1 MPPGSRAS
9 RNVKLPD
16 GTRLH
21 TPPSIR
27 QATEHLGTDILDP
40 IRYSSLRMT
49 DQTGDRAAFLKE
61 PLPEA
66 VLALVE
72 QRVGRDDDLLVSMPA
87 DMLPSG
93 EYGESW
99 LAVSRTRLATVAMR
113 NGDPEI
119 ISLHDIKEI
128 DEVSVAA
135 GVGNSVLQ
143 AKQNG
148 NIHRV
153 LRFSNARRAEF
164 SQAAS
169 LIDKWVKESEWDVDS
184 VNIRRSVCPRCLRPL
199 PKGMDICQDCLDKG
213 KLLRRSLSYVR
224 PYRGLVLG
232 VILFMT
238 FSSVLA
244 LLPPFLGR
252 YMVDKVITPLQNSH
266 LILPLA
272 LAMLATYVIQSIVE
286 GVTRY
291 LSAKIGTRAI
301 YDVRGS
307 MFRRLQ
313 EMSLSFYAKKQTG
326 ALIARVNQDTRELHT
341 LLVEFIPFGVNMLFM
356 TVGILALLLYLSWFL
371 TLCVL
376 VPIIAMVFVIRRVFP
391 QFHLFW
397 GRYYE
402 KRSRLSAYVTDVITG
417 VRVVKAFAQE
427 PSEITRFDEKSGDL
441 RDAAFNAARKM
452 AKTIPILQALA
463 MAGAPIVWL
472 VGAWMVFAGQMTL
485 GDIIAYNGLVMM
497 LFRPIFILSRLA
509 ELIPHSLAAA
519 SRVFD
524 IMDADP
530 EIADSPDAEPM
541 TDAKGQIELREVS
554 FGYEPHKKV
563 LHDVSARIKPKEMI
577 GLVGHSGA
585 GKTTVVN
592 LICRFYDVDDG
603 EVLIDG
609 VNVRDIRYDDLR
621 NLMGIVP
628 QETFLLNGSIADN
641 IAYARP
647 DAGPIDIIH
656 AARVAN
662 AHDFIVKKP
671 DGYDTMVEEGGKN
684 LSVGEKQ
691 RIAIARA
698 VLCDP
703 RILLLDEA
711 TASVDVET
719 ENQIQEALER
729 LTSERTTIVIAH
741 RLSTLRNA
749 HRLLVLE
756 KGRLTETGTHE
767 ELMAK
772 EDGVYRKLAD
782 LHSQLSSLSAIER

>member
-1 MPPGSRAS
+1 
-9 RNVKLPD
+9 
-16 GTRLH
+16 
-21 TPPSIR
+21 
-27 QATEHLGTDILDP
+27 
-40 IRYSSLRMT
+40 MT
-49 DQTGDRAAFLKE
+49 DQAEDRAAFLKR
-61 PLPEA
+61 PLPGP
-66 VLALVE
+66 VVALVE
-72 QRVGRDDDLLVSMPA
+72 EHVGRETELLVTMPA

-93 EYGESW
+93 DYGDSW
-99 LAVSRTRLATVAMR
+99 LAVGKTRLGAVAMR
-113 NGDPEI
+113 DGTPELV
-119 ISLHDIKEI
+119 SLHDIKDI
-128 DEVSVAA
+128 DSVSIAA
-135 GVGNSVLQ
+135 GVGNSILQ
-143 AKQNG
+143 ARKNG
-148 NIHRV
+148 DIHRV

-164 SQAAS
+164 SQAAG
-169 LIDKWVKESEWDVDS
+169 LIDKWVKESEWDTDS
-184 VNIRRSVCPRCLRPL
+184 VNIKRSVCPRCRRPI
-199 PKGMDICQDCLDKG
+199 PKGMDICQACLDKG

-238 FSSVLA
+238 LSSLLA

-252 YMVDKVITPLQNSH
+252 YMVDKVITPLKNSH

-272 LAMLATYVIQSIVE
+272 LAMLGTYIVQSVVE
-286 GVTRY
+286 GVTRF

-301 YDVRGS
+301 YDVRS
-307 MFRRLQ
+307 NMFQRLQ

-326 ALIARVNQDTRELHT
+326 ALITRVNQDTSQLHA
-341 LLVEFIPFGVNMLFM
+341 LLVEFIPFGVNMLLM

-376 VPIIAMVFVIRRVFP
+376 VPIVTMVFVIRRVFP

-397 GRYYE
+397 GRFYE
-402 KRSRLSAYVTDVITG
+402 RRSRLSAYVTDVITG

-427 PSEITRFDEKSGDL
+427 PSEITRFNEKSGDL
-441 RDAAFNAARKM
+441 RDAHFSAARKM
-452 AKTIPILQALA
+452 AQTIPILQALA
-463 MAGAPIVWL
+463 MAGSPIVWL
-472 VGAWMVFAGQMTL
+472 VGGWMVFAGRMTL
-485 GDIIAYNGLVMM
+485 GDIIAYSGLVMM

-524 IMDADP
+524 IMDAEP
-530 EIADSPDAEPM
+530 EIADSPDAKPM
-541 TDAKGQIELREVS
+541 PDANGLIELKKVS

-563 LHDVSARIKPKEMI
+563 LHNISARIEPKEMI

-585 GKTTVVN
+585 GKTTIVN
-592 LICRFYDVDDG
+592 LICRLYDVDDG
-603 EVLIDG
+603 EVLVDG

-621 NLMGIVP
+621 TLMGIVP

-641 IAYARP
+641 IAYAKP
-647 DAGPIDIIH
+647 DATPIDIVR

-671 DGYDTMVEEGGKN
+671 DGYDTMVDEGGKN

-703 RILLLDEA
+703 KILLLDEA

-741 RLSTLRNA
+741 RLSTLKNA

-756 KGRLTETGTHE
+756 KGKLTEVGTHE
-767 ELMAK
+767 ELMSN

>member
-1 MPPGSRAS
+1 MS
-9 RNVKLPD
+9 D
-16 GTRLH
+16 T
-21 TPPSIR
+21 
-27 QATEHLGTDILDP
+27 TE
-40 IRYSSLRMT
+40 
-49 DQTGDRAAFLKE
+49 DRAAFLKK
-61 PLPEA
+61 PLPETI
-66 VLALVE
+66 LALVE
-72 QRVGRDDDLLVSMPA
+72 QHVGKETELLIAMPA

-93 EYGESW
+93 NYGESW
-99 LAVSRTRLATVAMR
+99 LAVGKTRLGAVCLKDNT
-113 NGDPEI
+113 PEL
-119 ISLHDIKEI
+119 ISLHDIK
-128 DEVSVAA
+128 DVDSVGVIA

-143 AKQNG
+143 AKKDG
-148 NIHRV
+148 TVHRV
-153 LRFSNARRAEF
+153 IRFSNARRAEF
-164 SQAAS
+164 SQAAG
-169 LIDKWVKESEWDVDS
+169 LIDKWVKDSEWDTDS
-184 VNIRRSVCPRCLRPL
+184 VNIRRSVCPRCQRPI
-199 PKGMDICQDCLDKG
+199 PKGMDICQACLDKG

-232 VILFMT
+232 IILFMT
-238 FSSVLA
+238 LSSLLA

-252 YMVDKVITPLQNSH
+252 YMVDKIITPLQNSH
-266 LILPLA
+266 LILPIA
-272 LAMLATYVIQSIVE
+272 LAMLGTYIIQSAVE
-286 GVTRY
+286 GITRL
-291 LSAKIGTRAI
+291 LSSRIGTRAI
-301 YDVRGS
+301 YDVRSS
-307 MFRRLQ
+307 MFGRLQ

-326 ALIARVNQDTRELHT
+326 ALIARVNQDTRELHA
-341 LLVEFIPFGVNMLFM
+341 LLVEFIPFGVNMVFM

-376 VPIIAMVFVIRRVFP
+376 VPIVAMIFVIRHVFP

-397 GRYYE
+397 GRFYE

-427 PSEITRFDEKSGDL
+427 PSEITRFNERSGDL
-441 RDAAFNAARKM
+441 RDAHYSAAKKM
-452 AKTIPILQALA
+452 AQTIPILQALA
-463 MAGAPIVWL
+463 MCGSPIVWL
-472 VGAWMVFAGQMTL
+472 VGGWMVFAGRMTL
-485 GDIIAYNGLVMM
+485 GDIIAYSGLVMM

-524 IMDADP
+524 IMDAEP
-530 EIADSPDAEPM
+530 EIADSPDAKPM
-541 TDAKGQIELREVS
+541 PDAEGLIELKDVS
-554 FGYEPHKKV
+554 FGYEPHKRV
-563 LHDVSARIKPKEMI
+563 LHNITARIEPKEMI

-592 LICRFYDVDDG
+592 LMCRFYDVDDG
-603 EVLIDG
+603 QVLIDG
-609 VNVRDIRYDDLR
+609 MNVRDIRYNDLR
-621 NLMGIVP
+621 KLMGIVP

-641 IAYARP
+641 IAYAKP
-647 DAGPIDIIH
+647 DAGPIDIIN

-703 RILLLDEA
+703 KILLLDEA

-719 ENQIQEALER
+719 EKQIQEALER

-741 RLSTLRNA
+741 RLSTLKNA

-756 KGRLTETGTHE
+756 KGKLTEIGTHE

-772 EDGVYRKLAD
+772 EDGVYHKLAD
-782 LHSQLSSLSAIER
+782 LHSQLSSLSAVER